1 MKILIPVD
9 GSDNAN
15 RAVEYAIKMAGMY
28 REMPQFLL
36 LNVQWNV
43 AAGNVKLFINQETIN
58 DYYREQGMAALAKAR
73 ADLDAAKLPYQYH
86 ISIGRPA
93 EAIMQYAD
101 EQGVGQIIIGAQG
114 HEKLATML
122 LGSVAAKVAQLSKVP
137 VTISR

>member
-1 MKILIPVD
+1 MKHL
-9 GSDNAN
+9 SL
-15 RAVEYAIKMAGMY
+15 
-28 REMPQFLL
+28 LL

-58 DYYREQGMAALAKAR
+58 DYYREQGMAALGKAR
-73 ADLDAAKLPYQYH
+73 AALDAAKLSYQYH

-93 EAIMQYAD
+93 EAIMQYA
-101 EQGVGQIIIGAQG
+101 EEHGVDQIILGAQG

-122 LGSVAAKVAQLSKVP
+122 LGSVAAKVAQLAKVP